1 MNHEDLIKDAIEL
14 ANSVESGE
22 QEALS
27 AYIKLKL
34 AMSELSDLVDKI
46 APLAIQKRLTYG
58 RENPIFYCLSVEYS
72 EGTPRYSYK
81 HSELWSKAS
90 EQTKA
95 IEEAMKQSAKLGQT
109 IVDEATGE
117 VFEPATISYSKPF
130 LKLTHPK

>member
-22 QEALS
+22 SEALTG
-27 AYIKLKL
+27 YIKLKL
-34 AMSELSDLVDKI
+34 ALSELGDLVDKI

-58 RENPIFYCLSVEYS
+58 RENPIFHGFSVEYS

-81 HSELWSKAS
+81 HSESWAKAQ
-90 EQTKA
+90 EQVKA

-109 IVDEATGE
+109 IVDETTGE

-130 LKLTHPK
+130 LKLTNPK